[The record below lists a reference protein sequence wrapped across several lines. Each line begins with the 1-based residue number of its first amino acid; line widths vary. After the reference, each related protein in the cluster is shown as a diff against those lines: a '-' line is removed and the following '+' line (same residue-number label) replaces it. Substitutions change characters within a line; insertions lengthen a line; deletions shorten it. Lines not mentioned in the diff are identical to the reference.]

1 MLSYN
6 ETMFKRA
13 KTTGKGTVP
22 NHLKDRFRYLDGLTP
37 ASDLGPW
44 RKFATI
50 AIGGLQ
56 HIGFASNSDLL
67 LAVSG
72 ARGRGVVDCATGG
85 KVARDDEEYYP
96 DFGSLEA
103 EGIGSLEGQ
112 QIRVAGISGGG
123 LSHAT
128 EDGWLIELHPLSWPE
143 EEFFLCPPG
152 QTMLW
157 SPPAA
162 KPELFKLRP
171 LPSSLVAYGF
181 SPTGRSLI
189 IATSSDLEIYSR
201 A

>member
-1 MLSYN
+1 
-6 ETMFKRA
+6 MFKRA
-13 KTTGKGTVP
+13 KPTGKGTVP
-22 NHLKDRFRYLDGLTP
+22 SHLRDRFRYLDGLAP

-44 RKFATI
+44 RKLTTVAV
-50 AIGGLQ
+50 GGLQ
-56 HIGFASNSDLL
+56 HIGFASKSDLL
-67 LAVSG
+67 LVVSG
-72 ARGRGVVDCATGG
+72 ARGRGVVDCVNGD

-103 EGIGSLEGQ
+103 EGIGPLVGQ

-157 SPPAA
+157 NPPATE
-162 KPELFKLRP
+162 PELFKLRP
-171 LPSSLVAYGF
+171 LLSSLVAYGF
-181 SPTGRSLI
+181 SPTGRSLV